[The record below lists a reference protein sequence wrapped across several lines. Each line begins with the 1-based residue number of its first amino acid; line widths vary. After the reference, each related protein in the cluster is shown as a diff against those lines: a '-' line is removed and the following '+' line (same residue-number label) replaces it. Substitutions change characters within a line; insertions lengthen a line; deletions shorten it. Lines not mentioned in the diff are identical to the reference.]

1 MMWDGQSAGSMIIA
15 ISIAVIAAISGAVL
29 VALGVVAQRR
39 RGRAAAHDEPIEPP
53 RRSSAEA
60 FYQQVEAELT
70 TPRPITE
77 ELPPP
82 GPMISGPLPVEQLRL
97 LIVDDDVQAGRM
109 VARVMRGHD
118 TTVVTSGSA
127 ALTLLASDDKFDA
140 ILCALTM
147 MGMSG
152 VGFAANLAER
162 HIELRSRLV
171 FLVSGGATSQTQRL
185 LALSDVRWVTK
196 PVQYAQLA
204 ICVSEVVDA
213 ARRDQAERAP
223 AQPTSAAS

>member
-1 MMWDGQSAGSMIIA
+1 MIIA
-15 ISIAVIAAISGAVL
+15 ISIAVIAALAGAVL

-39 RGRAAAHDEPIEPP
+39 RSRAAVPDGPIEPSHRP
-53 RRSSAEA
+53 SAEA
-60 FYQQVEAELT
+60 FYRQVEAELD

-82 GPMISGPLPVEQLRL
+82 GPMITGPLPVDRLRL
-97 LIVDDDVQAGRM
+97 LIIDDDVLAGRM

-162 HIELRSRLV
+162 HSELRSRLV
-171 FLVSGGATSQTQRL
+171 FLVSGGATTQTQRL
-185 LALSDVRWVTK
+185 LALSDVRWVTR

-213 ARRDQAERAP
+213 ARRDQAERGSTQP
-223 AQPTSAAS
+223 ASAAS

>member
-1 MMWDGQSAGSMIIA
+1 MMWDGQSAGSMIFA
-15 ISIAVIAAISGAVL
+15 ISIAAFAAIAGTVL
-29 VALGVVAQRR
+29 VALGIVAQRR
-39 RGRAAAHDEPIEPP
+39 RGLSDEPVELPHRP
-53 RRSSAEA
+53 SAETL
-60 FYQQVEAELT
+60 YRQLEADLD

-82 GPMISGPLPVEQLRL
+82 ITTGPLPLEQLRL
-97 LIVDDDVQAGRM
+97 LIVDDDVLAGRM

-118 TTVVTSGSA
+118 TTVVTSGRA
-127 ALTLLASDDKFDA
+127 ALALLAADDKFDA
-140 ILCALTM
+140 ILCAMTM

-162 HIELRSRLV
+162 HIALRSRLV

-213 ARRDQAERAP
+213 ARREQAP